1 MTSVLRRSERA
12 EDDLLDIWRYI
23 ARSDVAAA
31 DRMLDRLDAAMTR
44 LGDSPKTGPARPD
57 LAPGLRYFP
66 VGRYVLLY
74 REIPGGVEVVRCVH
88 GARDL
93 FGLALPED

>member
-1 MTSVLRRSERA
+1 LRGILRRPEQLE
-12 EDDLLDIWRYI
+12 EDLIDIWRYI
-23 ARSDVAAA
+23 AENDYAAA
-31 DRMLDRLDAAMTR
+31 DRMLDRLEAAMAT
-44 LGDSPKTGPARPD
+44 LGQNPQMGPARPD
-57 LAPGLRYFP
+57 LAEGLRYFP

-74 REIPGGVEVVRCVH
+74 REIAGGVEIVRCAH